1 MVQGQITMKT
11 VLILIVAVSV
21 SVLAF
26 AVPPVNLP
34 MVQNEDAVELPLPPP
49 PGAFSRV
56 PAIDL
61 KLVRP
66 LEQAVAKSRT
76 SEAIQTAAADPEVT
90 RMLAAVRQDSPRSAL
105 ESMLY
110 DQLRAALPAGSDGV
124 VLDKAS
130 LPSDLKLPASG
141 WDAKFEFHVPARGV
155 GTVPYVATVSG
166 ADGRVL
172 RKFSGAVRLDR
183 EVRGVQV
190 TRVIRRGEEI
200 AEADVRPMTGRLS
213 ELDRGA
219 IDDPSVVVGSVA
231 KQEMRPGRWVTEQ
244 MTEVPK
250 IVKRGQGVT
259 LRLARGPISI
269 VTSGITSEAGAR
281 GQVIKVKNVQSN
293 REVYAR
299 VVSSDEVQVIF

>member
-1 MVQGQITMKT
+1 MKT
-11 VLILIVAVSV
+11 LTLTLIIAGLSY
-21 SVLAF
+21 LAL
-26 AVPPVNLP
+26 ATPPVNLP
-34 MVQNEDAVELPLPPP
+34 MVRNEDAVELPLPPP
-49 PGAFSRV
+49 PGSASSI

-66 LEQAVAKSRT
+66 IEQALTKPKINEPV
-76 SEAIQTAAADPEVT
+76 QAAAVDPQIAQ
-90 RMLAAVRQDSPRSAL
+90 MLAAVRQDSPRTAL

-130 LPSDLKLPASG
+130 LPSDLNLPAGG
-141 WDAKFEFHVPARGV
+141 WDARFEFHIPTRGT
-155 GTVPYVATVSG
+155 GTVPYVATVTASG
-166 ADGRVL
+166 GRVL
-172 RKFSGAVRLDR
+172 RKFSGGVRLDR
-183 EVRGVQV
+183 EARGVQV
-190 TRVIRRGEEI
+190 TRVIRRGEQI
-200 AEADVRPMTGRLS
+200 AEADVKSMTGRLS

-219 IDDPSVVVGSVA
+219 VDDSSALVGSVA
-231 KQEMRPGRWVTEQ
+231 KQELRPGRWVTDQ

-250 IVKRGQGVT
+250 IVKRGQAVT
-259 LRLARGPISI
+259 LKLARGPISI
-269 VTSGITSEAGAR
+269 VTSGITSEPGAR